1 MQPPL
6 SREGTVQRALAL
18 FQTINDRWTQ
28 QRSVAASADALE
40 QGKPVY
46 KVCDNA
52 YQSGTFAIRLEE
64 LPSLLW
70 DRIVSRHRSKDGREF
85 LEGQPLLQ
93 HCCVHNIPFSGKDAE
108 KP

>member
-6 SREGTVQRALAL
+6 SGDGTVQRALAL

-28 QRSVAASADALE
+28 QHSVAASADALE

-52 YQSGTFAIRLEE
+52 YQSGKVRHKN
-64 LPSLLW
+64 SLLL
-70 DRIVSRHRSKDGREF
+70 VSRHRSKDGREF